1 MEGDAGTRQPP
12 APGPGPGEDRT
23 GQHRARQ
30 RVTEAG
36 SGSGEHDD
44 PRAPVTPPGGEVDRS
59 VLLALQRGTS
69 QITWVLEESGVV
81 RWVSPAV
88 VRTLGHH
95 PADLVGTDIVSLLH
109 PDDVQLAR
117 ALLAFTTSHPADGGF
132 DHEGVDLSFDF
143 RIRHRDG
150 HWVTVENLANN
161 LMGAP
166 GVHANLVVSREAAGR
181 HALDEALTALARDS
195 AGDDTIRRLLEVV
208 EIQVERSAIDAALY
222 WPPGDPPWTSSRVP
236 EALLVPTGPWVEAA
250 ATGMHVIVDDLE
262 AAVREGTLPAELG
275 RSAIE
280 AGYLA
285 CWCFPVPSPPHPSAG
300 YSYGALGA
308 GLECLGTLVVWSHR
322 YRYPGIG
329 HWGLTQRVTGLMHLA
344 LSRRLADLEREASVR
359 REQEQI
365 RRLQELDAM
374 KTDLVLSVSHEL
386 RTPLTSIIS
395 FAELLDAQPLH
406 SPKEQAEY
414 LSIIRR
420 NAERLLRMV
429 EDLLFLG
436 RLESRT
442 VLMAASP
449 VDLPHLAV
457 AAVEAIG
464 ETADGR
470 GVTLELTT
478 EQGPPLRGDP
488 ERLRQLL
495 DNLLSNAVKY
505 TGSGGW
511 ARVEVR
517 PADGAWRV
525 TVADNGIGV
534 PEGDREYVFDRFVR
548 GSNARQARIKGTG
561 LGLAIA
567 RAVAELH
574 HGGIELTETSTQGS
588 TFEVTLRD
596 I

>member
-1 MEGDAGTRQPP
+1 MKGDASARQP
-12 APGPGPGEDRT
+12 PGPGEAAGEEPPDR
-23 GQHRARQ
+23 A
-30 RVTEAG
+30 
-36 SGSGEHDD
+36 
-44 PRAPVTPPGGEVDRS
+44 GGEDPS
-59 VLLALQRGTS
+59 VNLALRRGSS
-69 QITWVLEESGVV
+69 QVTWILEESGVV

-88 VRTLGHH
+88 LRTLGYE
-95 PADLVGTDIVSLLH
+95 PAGLVGTDIVSLLH
-109 PDDVQLAR
+109 PDDVQMAR
-117 ALLAFTTSHPADGGF
+117 ALLAFASTHPADGAF
-132 DHEGVDLSFDF
+132 DHEGVDLRFDF
-143 RIRHRDG
+143 RIRHRHG
-150 HWVTVENLANN
+150 HWVTVENLASN
-161 LMGAP
+161 LLGAP
-166 GVHANLVVSREAAGR
+166 GIHANLVVSREAAGR
-181 HALDEALTALARDS
+181 HALDEALTALARDGV
-195 AGDDTIRRLLEVV
+195 GDDTVHRLLEVV

-222 WPPGDPPWTSSRVP
+222 WPPGAPPWTSSRVP
-236 EALLVPTGPWVEAA
+236 EALLARAGPWVEAA
-250 ATGMHVIVDDLE
+250 TTGMHVIVDDLPAAVRDGILPAEIGE
-262 AAVREGTLPAELG
+262 AAVA
-275 RSAIE
+275 

-300 YSYGALGA
+300 YSYGSLGS
-308 GLECLGTLVVWSHR
+308 GLACLGTLVVWSRR

-329 HWGLTQRVTGLMHLA
+329 HWGLTQRVTGLLHLA
-344 LSRRLADLEREASVR
+344 LSRRVADEERQASLR

-365 RRLQELDAM
+365 RRLQELDTM

-395 FAELLDAQPLH
+395 FAELLDGPAPR
-406 SPKEQAEY
+406 SPQDQAEY
-414 LSIIRR
+414 VSIIRR
-420 NAERLLRMV
+420 NAQRLLRMV

-449 VDLPHLAV
+449 VDLPDLAR

-464 ETADGR
+464 ETAEGR
-470 GVTLELTT
+470 GVTLELTV
-478 EQGPPLRGDP
+478 EDGPPLRGDP
-488 ERLRQLL
+488 DRLRQLV

-511 ARVEVR
+511 ARVGVR
-517 PADGAWRV
+517 PVGDGWQV

-534 PEGDREYVFDRFVR
+534 PEADRAHVFDRFVR

-574 HGGIELTETSTQGS
+574 HGGIALTDTSTGGS

-596 I
+596 L